1 MCALHVCVRE
11 KEKQGGKEGGR
22 EGGGASI
29 EFKEGEA
36 EEEGCVCHKGGGGV
50 CVSGG
55 GGYLGAAN
63 RPLGVV
69 MEAPGGRVR
78 VGNAIV
84 VDEIA
89 VGACARAAGVR
100 VPVGGVQRLP
110 MEVLL

>member
-1 MCALHVCVRE
+1 MHVCVRE

-50 CVSGG
+50 CVCVSKRGWH
-55 GGYLGAAN
+55 LGAAHG
-63 RPLGVV
+63 PLGVV